1 VCHYDAP
8 PGGPRAPVRREELTL
23 PLPDGEGQ
31 PAFLAWPEAGYGPPV
46 LVIHDIWGTSPF
58 YQDLAARLAGEGY
71 TALLPD
77 FFYRDEPLPAREYP
91 LAFARRDRLDQHRT
105 LRELNVALEWLA
117 ERTGA
122 TQRDA
127 PSIARPATS
136 VAARNEM
143 RDSATTAERSEAGG
157 RSRRIGTIGVCL
169 GGTFGLDLAAERDDL
184 GTVCYYG
191 FPAGDSA
198 QTPLTAPTPLSLAD
212 RIHGPI
218 IGFWGANDHVCG
230 IPNVE
235 KLSELLRARGVDYEQ
250 HIYPDVGHAFLSAGP
265 SDEAAYAA
273 VQDSWGRTLAFY
285 RKHLG

>member
-1 VCHYDAP
+1 M
-8 PGGPRAPVRREELTL
+8 REELTL
-23 PLPDGEGQ
+23 PLPGGEGQ
-31 PAFLAWPEAGYGPPV
+31 PAFMAWPEAGYGPPV

-105 LRELNVALEWLA
+105 LRELNVALDWLA
-117 ERTGA
+117 ERTG
-122 TQRDA
+122 
-127 PSIARPATS
+127 
-136 VAARNEM
+136 
-143 RDSATTAERSEAGG
+143 G
-157 RSRRIGTIGVCL
+157 RSQRIGTIGVCL

-184 GTVCYYG
+184 ATVCYYG

-235 KLSELLRARGVDYEQ
+235 RLGELLRARGVEYEQ

-265 SDEAAYAA
+265 SDEVAYAA
-273 VQDSWGRTLAFY
+273 VQDSWARMLAFY
-285 RKHLG
+285 REHLG